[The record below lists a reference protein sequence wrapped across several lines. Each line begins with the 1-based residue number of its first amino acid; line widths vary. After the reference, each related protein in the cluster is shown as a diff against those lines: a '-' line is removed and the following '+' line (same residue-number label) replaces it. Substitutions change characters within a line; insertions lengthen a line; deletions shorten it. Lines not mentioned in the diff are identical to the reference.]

1 MAEHRGSGLV
11 RGLKMVITFAFSH
24 VGLCAFVAAYT
35 VAGAFLFRELEQKHI
50 LPHHDSNTYQAALLR
65 DLHNI
70 TERMVGE
77 VVGGGGEGWL
87 EALNATGWHEEVR
100 EVLEEYEKKV
110 VEAVGNQLYDQG
122 PDEQRERWNVIGSL
136 FYCVTVIT
144 TIGYGNVSP
153 KTWKGKVVTIFY
165 AIIGIPLML
174 LCLTNIG
181 NAMATSF
188 RFMYRRVCCAC
199 CRRHQEEE
207 DTPLTNPTNSG
218 SAEAAEPAPYT
229 PPPKYKPSRRN
240 MLISPP
246 ISATIHRGSDNPL
259 KPPMLESPSNP
270 SSKASTPRPAGHRA
284 LQAELSLTDM
294 EANRIVAECAAYTKT
309 PVPGMI
315 IPPSPEHSQ
324 NDCHDYEML
333 PPSTRLSPTATS
345 RPTPEHSTPST
356 PLSKDAPVEWSEPK
370 ENGGPHIIIEE
381 HFNTPPSNS
390 STRPGSP
397 ALTNSTHH
405 ASSMSLGV
413 SSNVSRPWPPST
425 PGGLMPYVNEAD
437 EAPRPRAGD
446 RPPRSPGKT
455 LVVYNTLSG
464 DALLE
469 QSKVARRMA
478 LMNKGGFAQARTDAT
493 TVFTDP
499 ISGQAVNGDMLGLSY
514 RPIPPDT
521 SDADNRVPIP
531 IVLAFVAS
539 YIGVGALLFGWL
551 EGWSMLDA
559 GYFCFITLSTIGF
572 GDFVPGKSLG
582 YETQEA
588 QIKLVTG
595 SMYLMFGLAVLA
607 MSFNL
612 VQEEVVIKCKAFA
625 FWIGLIKE

>member
-1 MAEHRGSGLV
+1 MLFIPRAGREQKARRRKAITQPTTCLRTEQRWFKCQWLSAEQSPSSQAWSRQCSVASCSSLTFPALRWMKMGEHRGSGLV

-24 VGLCAFVAAYT
+24 LGLCAFVAAYT
-35 VAGAFLFRELEQKHI
+35 VAGAFLFRELEQKNI
-50 LPHHDSNTYQAALLR
+50 LPHYDSSTHRAALLR

-70 TERMVGE
+70 T
-77 VVGGGGEGWL
+77 
-87 EALNATGWHEEVR
+87 
-100 EVLEEYEKKV
+100 
-110 VEAVGNQLYDQG
+110 
-122 PDEQRERWNVIGSL
+122 
-136 FYCVTVIT
+136 
-144 TIGYGNVSP
+144 GYGHISP
-153 KTWKGKVVTIFY
+153 RTRLGKMVTIFY

-181 NAMATSF
+181 DAMASSF
-188 RFMYRRVCCAC
+188 RFMYRRVCCVC
-199 CRRHQEEE
+199 CNRNQEAEEE
-207 DTPLTNPTNSG
+207 SPLTNPTNSSG
-218 SAEAAEPAPYT
+218 SGEAVEPAPYT

-259 KPPMLESPSNP
+259 KPPMLEPPSNP
-270 SSKASTPRPAGHRA
+270 SSKASTPKPPRPLHA
-284 LQAELSLTDM
+284 QLTLNDI

-324 NDCHDYEML
+324 NECHDYEML
-333 PPSTRLSPTATS
+333 PPTMHVSLPATS
-345 RPTPEHSTPST
+345 RHTPDPSTPST
-356 PLSKDAPVEWSEPK
+356 PLSKDAPPAEWTGPK
-370 ENGGPHIIIEE
+370 ENGGPHIVIEE
-381 HFNTPPSNS
+381 HFERLPSNS

-397 ALTNSTHH
+397 ALTTSTHH
-405 ASSMSLGV
+405 ASSMSLAV
-413 SSNVSRPWPPST
+413 SSSVSRPWPPST
-425 PGGLMPYVNEAD
+425 PGGLMPYANEAE
-437 EAPRPRAGD
+437 EAPQHIPGRQ
-446 RPPRSPGKT
+446 PPRSPGKT

-478 LMNKGGFAQARTDAT
+478 LMNKGGFGQARQDAT

-499 ISGQAVNGDMLGLSY
+499 VSGQAVNGDMLGLSY

-539 YIGVGALLFGWL
+539 YLGVGALLFTWL
-551 EGWSMLDA
+551 EGWSLMDA

-595 SMYLMFGLAVLA
+595 SLYLMFGLAVLA

-625 FWIGLIKE
+625 LWIGLMKE